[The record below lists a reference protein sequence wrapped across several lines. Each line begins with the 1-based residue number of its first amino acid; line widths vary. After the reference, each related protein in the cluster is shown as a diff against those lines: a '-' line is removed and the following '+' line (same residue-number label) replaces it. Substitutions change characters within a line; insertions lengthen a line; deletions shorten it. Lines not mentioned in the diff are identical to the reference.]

1 MTQDDSLWASVQAT
15 HRSLEERLGEA
26 LAPHRDRQRPR
37 DGYAATD
44 SFLAATSRHVAAA
57 EAVLVP
63 HLRRE
68 VPDGEAL
75 ARDYLAAARRLELTL
90 SLLKARL
97 YGEAHAVHLE
107 WPDLWES
114 VRVRLSDHNRL
125 EDRLVEE
132 VRRHSELPVLEPL
145 AGRLHS
151 AETRAPSRPHPRLPH
166 SGPLSLVA
174 RRVWAV
180 ADRFWD
186 TAEGRVVPAPV
197 APRPR
202 RHESLLAQY
211 LLADPMFEAQAQLVG
226 HRGGHHAGRPG
237 ALASGTIARPVGQ

>member
-1 MTQDDSLWASVQAT
+1 MTHDDDLWVSVQAT
-15 HRSLEERLGEA
+15 HRSIEERLGDA
-26 LAPHRDRQRPR
+26 LTPHRDPRRPR

-44 SFLAATSRHVAAA
+44 TFLAAISRHIAAT
-57 EAVLVP
+57 ESVLVP
-63 HLRRE
+63 HLRRV
-68 VPDGEAL
+68 VPDGEVL

-114 VRVRLSDHNRL
+114 VRERLFDHNRL

-132 VRRHSELPVLEPL
+132 VRRHSDMRALEPL
-145 AGRLHS
+145 ADRLHS

-166 SGPLSLVA
+166 SGALGLVA

-197 APRPR
+197 TLPPR

-211 LLADPMFEAQAQLVG
+211 LMADPMFEAQAKLVG
-226 HRGGHHAGRPG
+226 HRGEHVADR
-237 ALASGTIARPVGQ
+237 